1 VFTIACYLFFPPKI
15 VYDKPRSP
23 SVMAKY
29 PFETIEPKWQQYWEE
44 HKTFKAREDPSFP
57 REKRRYVLDMFPY
70 PSAQGLHVGHPEGYT
85 ATDIYCRYLR
95 MQGYNVL
102 HPMGFDAFG
111 LPAENYAIKTGA
123 HPAETTAA
131 NINKFRAQ
139 IKSLGF
145 SYDWDRELATSAPGY
160 YRWTQWIFL
169 KLFEKGLAYEAESP
183 INWCPSCKTGLA
195 NEEVKDGCCERCG
208 TKVTRKRI
216 RQWILKITAYAE
228 RLLEDLDS
236 LDWPEPVKLMQRN
249 WIGRS
254 EGANVTFQLE
264 SAALPGKDAGN
275 SAIEVYTTRPDTLFG
290 ATYMVLS
297 PEHPLVNA
305 VTTPEQRAAVDSY
318 VAQAAGKS
326 DLERTDL
333 AKAKTGVFTGAYAIN
348 PVNGARLPVW
358 IADYVLIS
366 YGTGAIMA
374 VPAHDERDWDFAKAF
389 KLPII
394 QVVSPTRPE
403 SPKGG
408 EAPLAPTPLR
418 GFSATPLPG
427 FLIDRE
433 GGQPIPKPPEAEPA
447 GSAEP
452 AECTVTDGWSVNSGP
467 FTGLPTAEAKAAV
480 TAWLEERGLG
490 KKTVNYKLRDWV
502 FSRQRY
508 WGEPIP
514 VVHCERCGIVPL
526 PEEDLPLRL
535 PEVRSY
541 APTGTGE
548 SPLAGIDRWV
558 NTSCPRCGGR
568 AKRET
573 NTMPQWAG
581 SCWYYLRYLDP
592 DNNNAFASREA
603 VDYWM
608 PVDLYVGGVEHAVLH
623 LLYSRF
629 WHKVLYDLGLVN
641 TKEPFQRLVNQG
653 MILGQDNQKM
663 SKSRG
668 NVINPDDIVATYG
681 ADSMRVY
688 EMFMGPLEVTKPWLT
703 AGLIGVSRFLERLWA
718 IAGKPLTEKS
728 PEEALGAAK
737 AETLVRLLH
746 KTVKKVSGDTA
757 TLNFN
762 TAISAMM
769 VYSNE
774 LAKLEELPRSLWEP
788 LALMASAYAP
798 HLGEECWEK
807 LGHRESVSRAP
818 WPAWDEKLAAD
829 NEITVVAQVNGK
841 IRGKFSAPAGSP
853 REDLEKTALAL
864 PEILKWLEG
873 QTPLK
878 VVVVPDKLVNI
889 VTKQP

>member
-1 VFTIACYLFFPPKI
+1 MMGHITQGARKA
-15 VYDKPRSP
+15 
-23 SVMAKY
+23 MAKY
-29 PFETIEPKWQQYWEE
+29 PFETIEPKWQKYWAE
-44 HKTFKAREDPSFP
+44 HKTFKALEDPSFP
-57 REKRRYVLDMFPY
+57 RDKRRYVLDMFPY

-95 MQGYNVL
+95 MKGYNVL

-111 LPAENYAIKTGA
+111 LPAENYAIKTGT
-123 HPAETTAA
+123 HPAVTTAA
-131 NINKFRAQ
+131 NIEKFRSQ
-139 IKSLGF
+139 IKALGF
-145 SYDWDRELATSAPGY
+145 SYDWDREVDTSSDEY

-208 TKVTRKRI
+208 AKVSRKRI

-254 EGANVTFQLE
+254 EGANVIFPIDAVDTPVTG
-264 SAALPGKDAGN
+264 AVLPEAKPPNKKSEGLF
-275 SAIEVYTTRPDTLFG
+275 IEIYTTRPDTLFG

-297 PEHPLVNA
+297 PEHPLVDTITTSDRKDA
-305 VTTPEQRAAVDSY
+305 V
-318 VAQAAGKS
+318 VAYLEASAKKS

-333 AKAKTGVFTGAYAIN
+333 AKEKTGVFSGAYAIN
-348 PVNGARLPVW
+348 PVNGAKIPVW

-374 VPAHDERDWDFAKAF
+374 VPAHDERDWDFAKIF
-389 KLPII
+389 HLPII
-394 QVVSPTRPE
+394 QVVAQEPPIPGQDYSAPPPE
-403 SPKGG
+403 CTAAAGWAINSNQFNGLSTG
-408 EAPLAPTPLR
+408 EA
-418 GFSATPLPG
+418 
-427 FLIDRE
+427 I
-433 GGQPIPKPPEAEPA
+433 
-447 GSAEP
+447 
-452 AECTVTDGWSVNSGP
+452 
-467 FTGLPTAEAKAAV
+467 AKI
-480 TAWLEERGLG
+480 TAWLEEKGIG
-490 KKTVNYKLRDWV
+490 KKAVNYKLRDWI

-514 VVHCERCGIVPL
+514 IVHCDHCGIVPL
-526 PEEDLPLRL
+526 DEKTLPLRL

-541 APTGTGE
+541 TPTGTGE
-548 SPLAGIDRWV
+548 SPLSLIEDWV
-558 NTSCPRCGGR
+558 HTTCPACGAK

-592 DNNNAFASREA
+592 RNSNTFAAKDKIE
-603 VDYWM
+603 YWA

-641 TKEPFQRLVNQG
+641 TKEPFQRLINQG
-653 MILGQDNQKM
+653 MILGEDNQKM

-668 NVINPDDIVATYG
+668 NVINPDDIIHTYG

-718 IAGKPLTEKS
+718 IAEKTERGEASPLT
-728 PEEALGAAK
+728 PAAHS
-737 AETLVRLLH
+737 AAPATPPLSQNDVLLRLLH
-746 KTVKKVSGDTA
+746 KTIKKVSADTA

-762 TAISAMM
+762 TAISQMM
-769 VYSNE
+769 IYSGE
-774 LAKLEELPRSLWEP
+774 LAKLDHVPRSLWEP
-788 LALMASAYAP
+788 LVLMISAYAP
-798 HLGEECWEK
+798 HLGEELWEK
-807 LGHRESVSRAP
+807 LGHTGSVSQAA
-818 WPAWDEKLAAD
+818 WPAWEENLTAD
-829 NEITVVAQVNGK
+829 SEVTIVVQVNGK
-841 IRGKFSAPAGSP
+841 IRDKFTAAAGTP
-853 REDLEKTALAL
+853 KEELETTARQL
-864 PEILKWLEG
+864 PGALKWTGG
-873 QTPLK
+873 QTIVK
-878 VVVVPDKLVNI
+878 VIAVPDKLVNI
-889 VTKQP
+889 VVK